1 MNRPPSVP
9 PPGPP
14 PGPPPRPPSPGDPGS
29 SASGTRPGGLIVMK
43 FGGTCLGSEEAR
55 DRAAECVRRRF
66 LDGKRIV
73 VVVSAMGRR
82 GDAYATDT
90 LKDLIGKYTQTTPR
104 EQDALLSCG
113 EDLSA
118 AVFAAQLE
126 ACGMP
131 AVSLRGYQ
139 AGIIT
144 DDRYGEAAIREIR
157 PVRIREHLDEGR
169 VVVVAGFQGVSLT
182 GDVTTLGR
190 GGSDTTAIALAAAL
204 DAERAEIITD
214 VDGVMTADPRRVS
227 GARAVEA
234 MTHRE
239 AAELACRGAKVLHP
253 RAADLA
259 RIAHTPVQIRGLDE
273 STVGT
278 YLVAEEGRW
287 QPAPMATSRT
297 TSVTSM
303 SGIAQVLVHGGE
315 AGLSPS
321 VLERI
326 LGSIAEAGISLDM
339 FSIAPD
345 RIAFT
350 LDGEQLAETEVVL
363 APLELDLQLRRHCAK
378 ITLVGG
384 GIHGI
389 PGIMHRVVATL
400 ACKGIAIL
408 QSVDSNTIISVLIDG
423 AREEDAVHA
432 LHEEF
437 FG

>member
-1 MNRPPSVP
+1 
-9 PPGPP
+9 
-14 PGPPPRPPSPGDPGS
+14 
-29 SASGTRPGGLIVMK
+29 MK
-43 FGGTCLGSEEAR
+43 FGGTCLGTTEAR
-55 DRAAECVRRRF
+55 ERAVECVRRRF
-66 LDGKRIV
+66 LEGKRVV

-90 LKDLIGKYTQTTPR
+90 LKGLLAHYKQATPR

-113 EDLSA
+113 EDLSSA
-118 AVFAAQLE
+118 LFAAQLE

-139 AGIIT
+139 AGILT
-144 DDRYGEAAIREIR
+144 DDRHGEATIREIR

-182 GDVTTLGR
+182 GEVTTLGR
-190 GGSDTTAIALAAAL
+190 GGSDTTAVALAAAL
-204 DAERAEIITD
+204 GAECAEIITD
-214 VDGVMTADPRRVS
+214 VEGVMTADPRRVP
-227 GARAVEA
+227 GARTVAA

-259 RIAHTPVQIRGLDE
+259 RIAQTPVQIRGLAA

-278 YLVAEEGRW
+278 WLVAEEGRW
-287 QPAPMATSRT
+287 QPAPMAASRT

-303 SGIAQVLVHGGE
+303 AGIAQITVHSRE
-315 AGLSPS
+315 EVLSPA
-321 VLERI
+321 VLERV
-326 LGSIAEAGISLDM
+326 LGSVAEAGISLDM
-339 FSIAPD
+339 FSIAPE

-350 LDGEQLAETEVVL
+350 LNEECLAEAETVL
-363 APLELDLQLRRHCAK
+363 APLGLDLELRRSCAK

-400 ACKGIAIL
+400 ACRGIAIL

-423 AREEDAVHA
+423 VREEDAVHA
-432 LHEEF
+432 LHDEF
-437 FG
+437 FE